1 MRQLTGAQVDA
12 IKVTRDIVTS
22 KMSSSTITANKGG
35 GKAAG
40 EFFEEI
46 YNKVYAILINGD

>member
-1 MRQLTGAQVDA
+1 LTGAQVDA

-35 GKAAG
+35 GKAVG